1 MSWSL
6 GETAALALKAARGAG
21 LSWGLA
27 EEASAAVI
35 WLHSNGLPGISA
47 LCSYLG
53 NPDGK
58 PRTDG
63 ACPILTGCAL
73 IDGAIPSPA
82 KPGDTAEIGPVRAPL
97 LLLPFVARLE
107 GGTTWLLASRP
118 GHIASGRHANG
129 ASMHSAGIH
138 SASVDGAGIDG
149 ASIGG
154 AGIDGAGGDK
164 WASHCLSGAAFCQLQ
179 RETRRQIKP
188 PPREVLRLA
197 DHFACC
203 IERLGTFAHR
213 TYAPATGQ
221 SRQSGAGAGL
231 TDND

>member
-27 EEASAAVI
+27 EEAAAAVI
-35 WLHSNGLPGISA
+35 WLHSNNLPGISA

-73 IDGAIPSPA
+73 IDGAMASPRRA
-82 KPGDTAEIGPVRAPL
+82 GEVTEIGPVRAPL

-107 GGTTWLLASRP
+107 GGSIWLLTSRTADRDDHSID
-118 GHIASGRHANG
+118 G
-129 ASMHSAGIH
+129 SAGD
-138 SASVDGAGIDG
+138 SF
-149 ASIGG
+149 
-154 AGIDGAGGDK
+154 
-164 WASHCLSGAAFCQLQ
+164 ASHCLSGAAHCRLVHQ
-179 RETRRQIKP
+179 TRRQVIAP
-188 PPREVLRLA
+188 QREVLRLA

-203 IERLGTFAHR
+203 VDRLGTFAHR

-221 SRQSGAGAGL
+221 SRLSGAGAGL

>member
-21 LSWGLA
+21 LTWGLA
-27 EEASAAVI
+27 EEAAAAVI

-53 NPDGK
+53 NPDGP

-73 IDGAIPSPA
+73 IDGAMESPVQT
-82 KPGDTAEIGPVRAPL
+82 GEVTEIGPIRAPL

-107 GGTTWLLASRP
+107 GGTTWLMASHGSR
-118 GHIASGRHANG
+118 AVT
-129 ASMHSAGIH
+129 GI
-138 SASVDGAGIDG
+138 IDG
-149 ASIGG
+149 TAS
-154 AGIDGAGGDK
+154 DH
-164 WASHCLSGAAFCQLQ
+164 WASQCLSGAAHCQL
-179 RETRRQIKP
+179 RRHTHRQVAP
-188 PPREVLRLA
+188 PPREVLRLD
-197 DHFACC
+197 DHFGCC
-203 IERLGTFAHR
+203 VERLGTFAHR

-221 SRQSGAGAGL
+221 SRLSGAGAGL

>member
-6 GETAALALKAARGAG
+6 GETAALALKAARGGG

-27 EEASAAVI
+27 EEAAAAVI
-35 WLHSNGLPGISA
+35 WLHTNNLPGISA

-53 NPDGK
+53 NPDDG

-73 IDGAIPSPA
+73 IDGAMPIPA
-82 KPGDTAEIGPVRAPL
+82 KAGEMTDIGPVRAPL
-97 LLLPFVARLE
+97 LLLPFVARLDD
-107 GGTTWLLASRP
+107 GAIWLLASRTT
-118 GHIASGRHANG
+118 HQDD
-129 ASMHSAGIH
+129 HS
-138 SASVDGAGIDG
+138 IDG
-149 ASIGG
+149 N
-154 AGIDGAGGDK
+154 AGDSF
-164 WASHCLSGAAFCQLQ
+164 ASHYLSGAAGCRLV
-179 RETRRQIKP
+179 RRTCRQVIS
-188 PPREVLRLA
+188 PRPEVLRLA

-203 IERLGTFAHR
+203 VERLGTFAHR

-221 SRQSGAGAGL
+221 SRLSGAGAGL

>member
-27 EEASAAVI
+27 EEAAAAVI
-35 WLHSNGLPGISA
+35 WLHSNNLPGISA

-73 IDGAIPSPA
+73 IYGAMASPKRA
-82 KPGDTAEIGPVRAPL
+82 GEVTEIGPIRAPL

-107 GGTTWLLASRP
+107 GGTIWLLTSR
-118 GHIASGRHANG
+118 SGQQRDH
-129 ASMHSAGIH
+129 SMDGSAGD
-138 SASVDGAGIDG
+138 SF
-149 ASIGG
+149 
-154 AGIDGAGGDK
+154 
-164 WASHCLSGAAFCQLQ
+164 ASHCLRGAAHCQLVYQ
-179 RETRRQIKP
+179 THRQIVAP
-188 PPREVLRLA
+188 HHETIRLA

-203 IERLGTFAHR
+203 VDRLGTFAHR

-221 SRQSGAGAGL
+221 SRLSGAGAGL

>member
-27 EEASAAVI
+27 EEAAAAVI
-35 WLHSNGLPGISA
+35 WLHSNNLPGISA

-73 IDGAIPSPA
+73 IDGAMASPKRA
-82 KPGDTAEIGPVRAPL
+82 GEITEIGPVRAPL

-107 GGTTWLLASRP
+107 GGSIWLLTSHPGQRDQRRFDAS
-118 GHIASGRHANG
+118 IDASIDA
-129 ASMHSAGIH
+129 SAGD
-138 SASVDGAGIDG
+138 SF
-149 ASIGG
+149 
-154 AGIDGAGGDK
+154 
-164 WASHCLSGAAFCQLQ
+164 ASHCLSGAAHCRLVHQ
-179 RETRRQIKP
+179 TCRQVIAP
-188 PPREVLRLA
+188 QREVLRLA

-203 IERLGTFAHR
+203 VDRLGTFAQR

-221 SRQSGAGAGL
+221 SRLSGAGAGL